1 MKSWDVFMDAFVNV
15 MLPDDLDPDT
25 QEGMEVLYEK
35 ALEKYRE
42 KMRKPGEIS
51 FTWRR
56 YEDGDK
62 AEGRGE

>member
-25 QEGMEVLYEK
+25 QEGMEVLYDK
-35 ALEKYRE
+35 AMEKYRR
-42 KMRKPGEIS
+42 KMKEPGEIS

-56 YEDGDK
+56 YEEGD
-62 AEGRGE
+62 E